1 MSKMTD
7 PESSP
12 VKGHPSHRVDHSKPL
27 VRVKRER
34 TQKPNVKNNPD
45 KWYKNSRTTPGMTN
59 RINEERVPAN
69 PGPFQYQSYKGEM
82 ADTDVV
88 NNTPVAIRQG
98 HYMKMAAASIGVLVL
113 MSFF

>member
-1 MSKMTD
+1 MTD
-7 PESSP
+7 PIPSP
-12 VKGHPSHRVDHSKPL
+12 VKGHATQRVDHNKPL
-27 VRVKRER
+27 VRVKRQR
-34 TQKPNVKNNPD
+34 TEKPNVHIDPD

-82 ADTDVV
+82 PDSNPV

-98 HYMKMAAASIGVLVL
+98 HYLRMAAGAVGVLVAL
-113 MSFF
+113 SFF

>member
-1 MSKMTD
+1 MTD
-7 PESSP
+7 PAALP

-27 VRVKRER
+27 VRLKREVPR
-34 TQKPNVKNNPD
+34 KPPLTGFDPD
-45 KWYKNSRTTPGMTN
+45 PWFKNSRTTPGMTN

-82 ADTDVV
+82 ADTSVV

-98 HYMKMAAASIGVLVL
+98 HYMKMAAVSLGAVVLL
-113 MSFF
+113 SFF